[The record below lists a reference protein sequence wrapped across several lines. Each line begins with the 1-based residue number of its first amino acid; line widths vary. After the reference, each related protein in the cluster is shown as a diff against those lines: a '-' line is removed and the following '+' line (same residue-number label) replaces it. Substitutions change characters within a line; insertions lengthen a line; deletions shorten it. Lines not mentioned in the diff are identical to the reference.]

1 MGSNVIEMYRIPG
14 ALPAKIKGL
23 KGWLLWKLEQHH
35 GEVKPRKVPYYI
47 DGRRRRGAQ
56 GGKADLDALAILD
69 RAALA
74 CSKGGYSGIGLA
86 VLPQWGITA
95 VDFDA
100 VINDGVIRQ
109 DVAALIAG
117 TYSEVSPSGNGVR
130 AFFLGSVP
138 ANRKDNCGT
147 PQVEFFTSKGFVT
160 VTGKVTE
167 VCDVLGM
174 EEALAPLTPELL
186 ALYTERFGVGEA
198 SPTATE
204 DLDPR
209 QVREML
215 DRVDPDC
222 PHDSWFRIG
231 LGLHHQFGAEGF
243 DLWNEWSARGTK
255 YPGERT
261 LRTRWRSIR
270 NDDANP
276 VTIATVRQAAR
287 EGGWVE
293 DLSAEFEAL
302 VEAEATSAEVTPLT
316 PFTAPADAP
325 WPGLARDR
333 YGRIEATVDNLF
345 KALGHEGMAGMRL
358 AYDQFRDEIMLST
371 DAGQNWAPFK
381 DVDYVTLRITL
392 ERRGFKP
399 IGRELM
405 RDVVAR
411 VAEDHR
417 FDSAQQWLNTLTWD
431 CVPRIDGFLPSYF
444 SADDTPYARAIGTYT
459 WTALAGRVMEPGCKA
474 DMAPILIGE
483 QGIRK
488 SSGVAA
494 MAPAQ
499 DFFCEI
505 SFTEEDADLARK
517 MRGRLIAEIGEL
529 RGLHT
534 RELDHIKAFVSRTH
548 EDWIPKFKEFHTV
561 FPRRLLLIGTTNQE
575 EFLADETGNRRW
587 LPLRVGRVD
596 VEAVARDCLQLWAE
610 GRDRFLLDGVAWSD
624 AERLARDQHQAHM
637 ITDSW
642 EDIVREWLDQLG
654 ADGVKNASRR
664 FLRLNDVLRFAL
676 NFDTKNITRREELRV
691 GRVLTAIG
699 YEKKVMRDGD
709 KLFKAWV
716 DMRIPF

>member
-1 MGSNVIEMYRIPG
+1 MTDNVIELFRAPS
-14 ALPAKIKGL
+14 ALPNEIKAI
-23 KGWLLWKLEQHH
+23 KGWLLWKREQHD
-35 GEVKPRKVPYYI
+35 GESKPRKVPYYL

-56 GGKADLDALAILD
+56 GGKADLDALVSFDQAV
-69 RAALA
+69 LA
-74 CSKGGYSGIGLA
+74 CAKGGYSGIGLA

-95 VDFDA
+95 VDFDD
-100 VINDGVIRQ
+100 VITDGVIRQ

-117 TYSEVSPSGNGVR
+117 TYSEVSPSGHGVR

-138 ANRKDNCGT
+138 ANRKDNRGT

-160 VTGKVTE
+160 VTGQVTE
-167 VCDVLGM
+167 VCDLLGV
-174 EEALAPLTPELL
+174 EESIAPLTPEIL
-186 ALYTERFGVGEA
+186 ALYSARFGVGKT
-198 SPTATE
+198 SMVATE

-209 QVREML
+209 LVREML

-222 PHDSWFRIG
+222 PHDAWFRVG

-243 DLWNEWSARGTK
+243 DLWNAWSSRGTK

-287 EGGWVE
+287 DGGWVE
-293 DLSAEFEAL
+293 DLSGEFQAVVDTETTD
-302 VEAEATSAEVTPLT
+302 ATTASTPDDT
-316 PFTAPADAP
+316 P
-325 WPGLARDR
+325 WPGLLRDR
-333 YGRIEATVDNLF
+333 HGRIEATVDNLF
-345 KALGHEGMAGMRL
+345 KSLCHEGMSQMRL
-358 AYDQFRDEIMLST
+358 GYDQFRDEIMCST

-399 IGRELM
+399 IGPELI
-405 RDVVAR
+405 RAVVAR

-417 FDSAQQWLNTLTWD
+417 FDSAQQWLMTLTWD
-431 CVPRIDGFLPSYF
+431 GVPRIDRFLPAYF
-444 SADDTPYARAIGTYT
+444 NAIDTPYAQAIGTYT

-474 DMAPILIGE
+474 DMAPILVGE

-488 SSGVAA
+488 STGVAA
-494 MAPAQ
+494 MAPAL

-505 SFTEEDADLARK
+505 SFAEKEPDLARK

-529 RGLHT
+529 RGLHS
-534 RELDHIKAFVSRTH
+534 RELDHIKAFITRTH
-548 EDWIPKFKEFHTV
+548 EDWIPKFKEFNTI
-561 FPRRLLLIGTTNQE
+561 FPRRLLFIGTTNQD

-587 LPLRVGRVD
+587 LPIRVGRVD
-596 VEAVARDCLQLWAE
+596 VEAIARDRLQLWAE
-610 GRDRFLLDGVAWSD
+610 GRDRFLIDGVAWSD

-637 ITDSW
+637 ICDSW
-642 EDIVREWLDQLG
+642 EEIVREWLDQLG

-664 FLRLNDVLRFAL
+664 FIRLNDVLRFAL
-676 NFDTKNITRREELRV
+676 NFDAKNITRREELRV

-699 YEKKVMRDGD
+699 YVKRQIRVGNSNIT
-709 KLFKAWV
+709 AWV
-716 DMRIPF
+716 DDRVPF

>member
-1 MGSNVIEMYRIPG
+1 MPTNVIEIYRAPG
-14 ALPAKIKGL
+14 ALPATLKGL

-35 GEVKPRKVPYYI
+35 GESKPRKVPYYI
-47 DGRRRRGAQ
+47 DGRRRRGTQ
-56 GGKADLDALAILD
+56 GGKPDLDALATLD

-95 VDFDA
+95 VDFDG
-100 VINDGVIRQ
+100 VIVDGVI
-109 DVAALIAG
+109 DSAVAALIAG
-117 TYSEVSPSGNGVR
+117 TYSEVSPSGHGVR
-130 AFFLGSVP
+130 AFFLGRVP
-138 ANRKDNCGT
+138 ANRKDNRRS

-160 VTGKVTE
+160 VTGRLTE
-167 VCDVLGM
+167 VCSLLGLD
-174 EEALAPLTPELL
+174 ESLAPLTPEIL
-186 ALYTERFGVGEA
+186 ALYTERFGVGKA
-198 SPTATE
+198 SATAIE
-204 DLDPR
+204 DLDPH

-215 DRVDPDC
+215 NHVDPDG
-222 PHDSWFRIG
+222 PHDAWLRIG
-231 LGLHHQFGAEGF
+231 LGLHHQFGADGF
-243 DLWNEWSARGTK
+243 ELWNEWSVRGTK

-261 LRTRWRSIR
+261 LRSRWGSIR
-270 NDDANP
+270 NDEANP

-293 DLSAEFEAL
+293 DLSAEFEPL
-302 VEAEATSAEVTPLT
+302 VDAEPTDAEVTTLT
-316 PFTAPADAP
+316 PRTAPADAP

-333 YGRIEATVDNLF
+333 YGRIEPTVGNLF
-345 KALGHEGMAGMRL
+345 KALGHEGMARMRL
-358 AYDQFRDEIMLST
+358 GYDQFRDEIMFST
-371 DAGQNWAPFK
+371 DAGENWAPFK

-399 IGRELM
+399 IGRELI

-417 FDSAQQWLNTLTWD
+417 FDSAQQWLNTLAWD
-431 CVPRIDGFLPSYF
+431 SVPRIDGFLPSYF
-444 SADDTPYARAIGTYT
+444 GAEDTPYAQAIGAYT

-483 QGIRK
+483 QGSGK
-488 SSGVAA
+488 SSGVVA
-494 MAPAQ
+494 MAPAR

-505 SFTEEDADLARK
+505 SFTEEEADLARK

-534 RELDHIKAFVSRTH
+534 RELEHIKAFVSRTH

-561 FPRRLLLIGTTNQE
+561 FPRRLLLIGTTNQG

-587 LPLRVGRVD
+587 LPIRVGRVD
-596 VEAVARDCLQLWAE
+596 VEAIERDCLQLWAE
-610 GRDRFLLDGVAWSD
+610 GRDRFLLEGVAWSD

-642 EDIVREWLDQLG
+642 EDIVREWLDQVG

-691 GRVLTAIG
+691 GRVLTTIG
-699 YEKKVMRDGD
+699 YEKKVVREGD

-716 DMRIPF
+716 DVRIPF